1 VPGPNVAT
9 DQPALFWGII
19 ASMWIG
25 NLMLI
30 VLNLPLIGLWVK
42 LLKVPYHVLFP
53 VIMAFCSIGVYS
65 VNSNVYDLY
74 AVAAFGLLGYVLLK
88 LRCEPAPLLLGFV
101 LGPLL
106 EENLRRAMILGR
118 GDPSVFLTRPISAGL
133 LVLTLLVLVLVL
145 LPSVNKKRAEVFSES
160 D

>member
-1 VPGPNVAT
+1 
-9 DQPALFWGII
+9 
-19 ASMWIG
+19 
-25 NLMLI
+25 MLVI
-30 VLNLPLIGLWVK
+30 LNLPLIGLWVK

-74 AVAAFGLLGYVLLK
+74 AVAFFGLMGYVLLK

-101 LGPLL
+101 LGPML

-118 GDPSVFLTRPISAGL
+118 GDPTVFLTRPIS
-133 LVLTLLVLVLVL
+133 LTLLVLTVLVL
-145 LPSVNKKRAEVFSES
+145 VIMLLPTIRKKRDEVFVEA

>member
-1 VPGPNVAT
+1 MTSNP
-9 DQPALFWGII
+9 QLFWGLI

-25 NLMLI
+25 NLMLV

-42 LLKVPYHVLFP
+42 LLTVPYYVLFP
-53 VIMAFCSIGVYS
+53 IIMAFCSIGVYS

-74 AVAAFGLLGYVLLK
+74 AVALFGLGGYLLVK

-106 EENLRRAMILGR
+106 EENLRRAMILSR
-118 GDPSVFLTRPISAGL
+118 GDPTTFFTRPISAVL
-133 LVLTLLVLVLVL
+133 LAIALAVLVVVF
-145 LPSVNKKRAEVFSES
+145 LPSVKAKREEVFQEEE
-160 D
+160 